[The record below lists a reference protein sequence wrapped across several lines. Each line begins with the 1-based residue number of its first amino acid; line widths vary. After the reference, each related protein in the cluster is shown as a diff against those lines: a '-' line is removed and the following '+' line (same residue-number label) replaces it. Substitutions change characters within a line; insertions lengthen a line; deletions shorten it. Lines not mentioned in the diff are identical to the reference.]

1 MKPITIF
8 STLTIILSLSLF
20 SMSSCT
26 KKDSAEVDPGANP
39 ERIAYLQSLYDEF
52 APIKVD
58 ANISHLTE
66 RERLMLAKLAEAGK
80 ILDNLF

>member
-1 MKPITIF
+1 
-8 STLTIILSLSLF
+8 
-20 SMSSCT
+20 MSSCS
-26 KKDSAEVDPGANP
+26 KKDSTEANIGSNP

-58 ANISHLTE
+58 ANISHLTD

-80 ILDNLF
+80 ILDDLF